1 MSSMQSENPPW
12 MKRAACAIGSVM
24 IAAIALSAPA
34 QAQDFFSAL
43 FGGFAPSH
51 HAPSLPYAEPGYG
64 YDDSAPQQ
72 PRIASGPSKAYCV
85 RTCDGRYFPM
95 GATGNESKAGMCQS
109 LCPASATKVV
119 YGHDIDSAA
128 TDSGKP
134 YSALPNAFRYR
145 SELVSGCT
153 CNGKT
158 PGGLA
163 HIDAKD
169 DPTLH
174 KGDLVANADGT
185 LSTTGGN
192 SKRVTLKVSPAT
204 KGASSHFATIP
215 VVAAQ

>member
-1 MSSMQSENPPW
+1 MQSESQRW
-12 MKRAACAIGSVM
+12 MKRAACAAGGLM
-24 IAAIALSAPA
+24 LIAAAGSSAPA

-43 FGGFAPSH
+43 FGGFAPSR
-51 HAPSLPYAEPGYG
+51 HAPSMPFAEPG
-64 YDDSAPQQ
+64 YDDSAPVQ
-72 PRIASGPSKAYCV
+72 PRVAAGPSKAYCV

-95 GATGNESKAGMCQS
+95 GDTGNDSKAGLCQS

-145 SELVSGCT
+145 TELVSGCT

-174 KGDLVANADGT
+174 RGDLVANADGT
-185 LSTTGGN
+185 LSTTGK
-192 SKRVTLKVSPAT
+192 SKRVTLKVSPAS
-204 KGASSHFATIP
+204 KGSGSRFATIP
-215 VVAAQ
+215 VMAAQ